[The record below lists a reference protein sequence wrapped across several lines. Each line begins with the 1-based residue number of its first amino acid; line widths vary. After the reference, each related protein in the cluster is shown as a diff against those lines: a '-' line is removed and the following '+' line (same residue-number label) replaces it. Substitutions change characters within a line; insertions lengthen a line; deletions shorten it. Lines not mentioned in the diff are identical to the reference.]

1 MSNDQV
7 LKIPNSW
14 FHFQDGDDLS
24 GHQHNPFFVRGK
36 DGRYYDLASQLSLD
50 DPSVTR
56 GIATADV
63 DGDGDLDFVVANQ
76 WETSYFYRND
86 SPNIGQSLELELLNP
101 ALSPNPSSEKG
112 KMGIP
117 AIGAA
122 VKCLY
127 LMAVSWWRR

>member
-1 MSNDQV
+1 M
-7 LKIPNSW
+7 
-14 FHFQDGDDLS
+14 
-24 GHQHNPFFVRGK
+24 RGK

-112 KMGIP
+112 KMAIP

-122 VKCLY
+122 VK
-127 LMAVSWWRR
+127 VSLPDGSQLVAQVDGGNGHSGVRSPVLHFGLGKID